1 MKTLKRTQ
9 MQSFQG
15 DTLKDLER
23 EFNRTME
30 WVSKAADNY
39 KEPVVDIA
47 TLRGYVIFEELVRV
61 PENIRDQL
69 DLAGERV
76 TCGQCRK
83 FERERYNNGTCEF
96 CRGLLRTSDEA
107 CDKLFKAWQEGDC
120 WLAGREGERLN
131 DLIDKSGHPVLRCSA
146 ER

>member
-9 MQSFQG
+9 MQSFEG
-15 DTLKDLER
+15 ETLKDLER

-47 TLRGYVIFEELVRV
+47 TLRGYVIFEEVVRV

-76 TCGQCRK
+76 FCGQCTK
-83 FERERYNNGTCEF
+83 FEHERYNNGTCPY
-96 CRGLLRTSDEA
+96 CKGLLRTGDEA
-107 CDKLFKAWQEGDC
+107 CNNLFKAWAAGDC
-120 WLAGREGERLN
+120 WIAGREGERLN
-131 DLIDKSGHPVLRCSA
+131 ELIKESGHPVIRCGA
-146 ER
+146 